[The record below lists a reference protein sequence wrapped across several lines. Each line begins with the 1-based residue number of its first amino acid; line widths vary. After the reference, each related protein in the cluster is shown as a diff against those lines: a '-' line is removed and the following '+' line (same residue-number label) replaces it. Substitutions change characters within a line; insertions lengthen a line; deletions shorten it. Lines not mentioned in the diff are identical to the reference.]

1 MSFPSDSAES
11 LNTHG
16 SSGSS
21 VSGRGL
27 RRSRSRQTTPQP
39 RQTTPQPRQTT
50 PQPRQTTPRVRQDS
64 QGSLAGSLEEYA
76 TVFDV
81 QNILRKGELVEV
93 GARPLGCSSI

>member
-27 RRSRSRQTTPQP
+27 RRSRS